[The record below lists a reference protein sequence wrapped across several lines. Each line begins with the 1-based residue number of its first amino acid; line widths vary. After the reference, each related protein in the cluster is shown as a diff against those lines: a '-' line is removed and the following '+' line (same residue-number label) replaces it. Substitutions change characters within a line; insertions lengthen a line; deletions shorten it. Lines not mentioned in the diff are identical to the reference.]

1 MGRCPSLIP
10 RKTRGFI
17 VRKPFANTGRSTVAN
32 PSLIGGCCRSLF
44 RPIYHCSVVVIGRCS
59 PHRFK
64 RALCLFRVCYR
75 PRSGCNYQTG
85 PPSVSRLFVLALR
98 PSKWSEIVPF
108 GIGRF
113 KGFLRVLIAGG
124 CSIVLRE
131 TTRVW
136 AVSSPQ
142 AWRYV
147 AGRPLAVEVDGSG
160 PQVGRSAR
168 PFFGRRRRAFYLETS
183 TLFPD
188 GKGKKKS
195 KIYWGVASATTP
207 HISFCKGYR
216 RYKGKRGC

>member
-44 RPIYHCSVVVIGRCS
+44 RPIYHCFVVVIGRCS
-59 PHRFK
+59 PHHFK

-113 KGFLRVLIAGG
+113 KGFFTGFDCGRVFYRFKGNN
-124 CSIVLRE
+124 
-131 TTRVW
+131 TRL
-136 AVSSPQ
+136 
-142 AWRYV
+142 
-147 AGRPLAVEVDGSG
+147 GRFLPS
-160 PQVGRSAR
+160 
-168 PFFGRRRRAFYLETS
+168 
-183 TLFPD
+183 
-188 GKGKKKS
+188 
-195 KIYWGVASATTP
+195 GVAICCGP
-207 HISFCKGYR
+207 PIGR
-216 RYKGKRGC
+216 